1 MAVHWSWAFGAETR
15 TQLIDD
21 MEWASPSAGGTQQP
35 TTGAGNVYTYPAFP
49 GTKYSFELSNVRALQ
64 TPAGSFVSAGTV
76 TVAAKMNNSFYNS
89 HTSPLIQVQ
98 GGSTRAINVYCTTP
112 ATGVFSMYL
121 DSVLAGTFT
130 LILANWYYV
139 ALVYDISTV
148 NWTADLYIDGV
159 SVVNGAS
166 VEPSGETTG
175 FYEIG
180 GCGTNALFGQ
190 IISYDTGTV
199 TATAVAPIFC
209 SRLAPNADTSE
220 TGAWAPSVGVTNI
233 GVTAG
238 DPLDTATYTQEASPS
253 SGDDV
258 VTEVNNLVAQ
268 LGLTAGTVLG
278 ATNHTYSEGTAVQ
291 AFASCRDSGGAYV
304 DGSTITPN
312 AADTTYAF
320 ATATA
325 GLTGTSTIN
334 CKYEIV

>member
-15 TQLIDD
+15 TQLNDD
-21 MEWASPSAGGTQQP
+21 MEWTAPSVGGTQQP
-35 TTGAGNVYTYPAFP
+35 VTGVGNVYTYPAFP
-49 GTKYSFELSNVRALQ
+49 GTKYSYQLSPVRALQ

-76 TVAAKMNNSFYNS
+76 TVAAKMITAFYNS

-98 GGSTRAINVYCTTP
+98 GGSARAINVYCTTP

-130 LILANWYYV
+130 LALSNWYYI

-180 GCGTNALFGQ
+180 GCATFANFGQ

-209 SRLAPNADTSE
+209 SRVAPNADTSE
-220 TGAWAPSVGVTNI
+220 TGTWVPSSGATNV

-253 SGDDV
+253 SGDNV
-258 VTEVNNLVAQ
+258 VTEANNLTVQ

-304 DGSTITPN
+304 NGSTVTPN